1 MPVVKAIIDLLFFR
15 ISKQALISLNGKHL
29 AAGLL
34 GTWIAGIG
42 RYWDDPGAKL
52 IQKLGLGSVI
62 YIFLLTALIWAIVK
76 PFRIKE
82 WSYFRVLTFISL
94 TSFPAILYA
103 IPVERYYSIEIA
115 NTVNVWF
122 LAVVASWRLTLLFF
136 FLKRVTAL
144 RVGEILTITL
154 LPICVIISTLTVLNL
169 HRVVFNIMG
178 GIRNPSPHD
187 GAYAILIMLT
197 VVSLILVL
205 PLLALYMISIY
216 KHRHVDKNSGKG

>member
-1 MPVVKAIIDLLFFR
+1 MPLPNTIFNLLFFR
-15 ISKQALISLNGKHL
+15 INKQELISLQVKHL
-29 AAGLL
+29 VAGLV
-34 GTWIAGIG
+34 GTWLAGMG

-52 IQKLGLGSVI
+52 LQKLGFGSLI
-62 YIFLLTALIWAIVK
+62 YIFLLAALIWAIVK
-76 PFRIKE
+76 PYRIKD

-103 IPVERYYSIEIA
+103 IPVERFYSIAIA

-122 LAVVASWRLTLLFF
+122 LAIVASWRLALLYF
-136 FLKRVTAL
+136 FLRRMTGLEVW
-144 RVGEILTITL
+144 EILTITL
-154 LPICVIISTLTVLNL
+154 LPICAIISTLTVLNL

-197 VVSLILVL
+197 VVSMILVI
-205 PLLALYMISIY
+205 PLLVMYTTSVYRYRKA
-216 KHRHVDKNSGKG
+216 NSQTPNR

>member
-1 MPVVKAIIDLLFFR
+1 MPVFKTIIDLLFFR
-15 ISKQALISLNGKHL
+15 ICKQALISLSGKHL
-29 AAGLL
+29 AAGLV
-34 GTWIAGIG
+34 GTWLAGIG

-52 IQKLGLGSVI
+52 LQKLGLGSVI
-62 YIFLLTALIWAIVK
+62 YIFLLAVLIWAVVK

-103 IPVERYYSIEIA
+103 IPVERYYSIGTA

-122 LAVVASWRLTLLFF
+122 LAVVASWRLALLFF
-136 FLKRVTAL
+136 FFKRMTPL

-205 PLLALYMISIY
+205 PLLALYLISIY
-216 KHRHVDKNSGKG
+216 QHKRVDKNDEKG

>member
-1 MPVVKAIIDLLFFR
+1 
-15 ISKQALISLNGKHL
+15 
-29 AAGLL
+29 
-34 GTWIAGIG
+34 
-42 RYWDDPGAKL
+42 
-52 IQKLGLGSVI
+52 
-62 YIFLLTALIWAIVK
+62 
-76 PFRIKE
+76 
-82 WSYFRVLTFISL
+82 
-94 TSFPAILYA
+94 
-103 IPVERYYSIEIA
+103 
-115 NTVNVWF
+115 
-122 LAVVASWRLTLLFF
+122 
-136 FLKRVTAL
+136 VTAL

-205 PLLALYMISIY
+205 PLLALYLISIY